1 MTDGTDGTEANDAKA
16 GEDLTRG
23 QFLTKLSIGLGG
35 VMGAMIA
42 VPVAGMALAPA
53 VKREKFPAVKLG
65 DLKDFE
71 ATPDKFVK
79 VVLDFSP
86 EAYDAYVQKR
96 VAFVRLNSDE
106 KTDHIAA
113 DVKHQGKSQ
122 SQYSVISN
130 RCAHLGCPVQEGG
143 GNFVCPCHGGAY
155 NTVGKRSAG
164 PPARSLDRYLWEV
177 RGKELWAVNIYSVS
191 LGGKAEPLHGPGQ
204 HAGDIEGLLYPLQP
218 GYK

>member
-1 MTDGTDGTEANDAKA
+1 MTDGTEANDAQA

-53 VKREKFPAVKLG
+53 VKSDKFPAVKLG
-65 DLKDFE
+65 ALKDFE
-71 ATPDKFVK
+71 ASPDKFVK
-79 VVLDFSP
+79 VVLDFDP
-86 EAYDAYVQKR
+86 NAYDAYVKKR
-96 VAFVRLNSDE
+96 VAFVRMNTDDE
-106 KTDHIAA
+106 RDTIAA
-113 DVKHQGKSQ
+113 AINYKGKSQ
-122 SQYSVISN
+122 SKYSVISN

-143 GNFVCPCHGGAY
+143 GSFTCPCHGGAY
-155 NTVGKRSAG
+155 DGVGKRVAG
-164 PPARSLDRYLWEV
+164 PPARSLDRYVWEV
-177 RGKELWAVNIYSVS
+177 RGADLWAVDIYSVS
-191 LGGKAEPLHGPGQ
+191 LSGKKESLHGPGQ